1 MSNAKVLI
9 VEDDIAL
16 AGVMV
21 KYLDKNGYDAGTVAT
36 GADLFKK
43 ADSETFDCLV
53 IDLTLPDED
62 GIVLV
67 RKMRARSQVPIIVM
81 TGRQQIE
88 DKMACFELGAD
99 DYVVK
104 PVDPRELDMRIQ
116 AVIRRATGESG
127 AGQRVKLGSLE
138 LDHARHTVINEYGDA
153 VDLTP
158 AEFSM
163 LWVLA
168 TSDGKVL
175 SREDLVDAISSGDGP
190 LSFRAVDILVSRLR
204 KKIDKGLIET
214 VPLVGYKCAWETVR
228 D

>member
-1 MSNAKVLI
+1 MSNGKVLI
-9 VEDDIAL
+9 VEDDTAL
-16 AGVMV
+16 ASVMV
-21 KYLDKNGYDAGTVAT
+21 KYLNKNGYDAGTVTT
-36 GADLFKK
+36 GADLFKR

-67 RKMRARSQVPIIVM
+67 RKMRARSQVPIIIM

-104 PVDPRELDMRIQ
+104 PVDPRELNMRIQ
-116 AVIRRATGESG
+116 AVTRRAVGESG
-127 AGQRVKLGSLE
+127 SGQRLKLGPLE
-138 LDHARHTVINEYGDA
+138 LDHARHTVVNEYGDA

-175 SREDLVDAISSGDGP
+175 SREYLVDAISSGEGP

-214 VPLVGYKCAWETVR
+214 IPLVGYKCAWEIVR

>member
-1 MSNAKVLI
+1 LSIGKILI
-9 VEDDIAL
+9 VEDDISL
-16 AGVMV
+16 AGVLTA
-21 KYLDKNGYDAGTVAT
+21 YLNKHDYQADTVPDAAG
-36 GADLFKK
+36 LMKK
-43 ADSETFDCLV
+43 VDCETFDCLI

-104 PVDPRELDMRIQ
+104 PVDPRELDMRLQ
-116 AVIRRATGESG
+116 AVMRRADGNGASGE
-127 AGQRVKLGSLE
+127 RIKLGHLT
-138 LDHARHTVINEYGDA
+138 LDHARHTVVGEDGQA

-158 AEFSM
+158 AEFTL

-168 TSDGKVL
+168 GSDGKVL
-175 SREDLVDAISSGDGP
+175 SRDDLVDAISSGEGP
-190 LSFRAVDILVSRLR
+190 LSFRAVDILISRLR
-204 KKIDKGLIET
+204 KKIDKCLIET
-214 VPLVGYKCAWETVR
+214 VPLAGYKCAWDATPG
-228 D
+228 

>member
-16 AGVMV
+16 AGMMI
-21 KYLDKNGYDAGTVAT
+21 KYLNKNGYDAGTVAT

-43 ADSETFDCLV
+43 ADGETFDCLV

-88 DKMACFELGAD
+88 DKVACFELGAD

-127 AGQRVKLGSLE
+127 ARQRVKLGPLE
-138 LDHARHTVINEYGDA
+138 LDHARHTVINQYGDA